1 MEDNRFIVQRQERIA
16 RVTVNRPDKRN
27 AFNVP
32 MWLELQKVI
41 AKLGDESDIRV
52 IIITG
57 AGEKSFVAGADISE
71 MTGDYPPIID
81 GKRRSPVPQVTKT
94 ITEVDK
100 VVIGMINGFAI
111 GGGCQLAAAC
121 DLRVAAD
128 TARLGITSA
137 KIGVCIEE
145 YNIKA
150 LVDLVGPSR
159 AKDILFTGRLLSAD
173 EAFSIGLVDYVVPK
187 DELESFTMGLAEKI
201 SRNAP
206 LSIIGSKHI
215 VNRIVRGET
224 GPKPEDG
231 PDYPERCYNSEDFKE
246 GVRAFLESRKPQFLG
261 R

>member
-1 MEDNRFIVQRQERIA
+1 MEDNRFIVQRQDRIA
-16 RVTVNRPDKRN
+16 RVTVNRRDKRN
-27 AFNVP
+27 AFNIP
-32 MWLELQKVI
+32 MWLELKEII
-41 AKLGDESDIRV
+41 AGLGNEPEIRV

-81 GKRRSPVPQVTKT
+81 GRRRSPVPQVTRT
-94 ITEVDK
+94 MAEVDK
-100 VVIGMINGFAI
+100 IIIGMINGFAI
-111 GGGCQLAAAC
+111 GGGCQLAVAC

-137 KIGVCIEE
+137 KIGVCLEE

-173 EAFSIGLVDYVVPK
+173 EALSIGLVDYVIPK
-187 DELESFTMGLAEKI
+187 SELESFTMELAEKI
-201 SRNAP
+201 CNNAP
-206 LSIIGSKHI
+206 MSIVGSKHI
-215 VNRIVRGET
+215 VNRITRGET

-231 PDYPERCYNSEDFKE
+231 PDYPERCYTSEDFKE
-246 GVRAFLESRKPQFLG
+246 GVRAFLENRKPQFLG